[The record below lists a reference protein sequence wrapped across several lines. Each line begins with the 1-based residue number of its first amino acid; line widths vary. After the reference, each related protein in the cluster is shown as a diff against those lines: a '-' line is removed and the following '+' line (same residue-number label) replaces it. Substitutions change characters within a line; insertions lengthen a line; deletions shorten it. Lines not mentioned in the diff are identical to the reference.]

1 MKWPVARYFTVEDL
15 NVTVNEST
23 VLREEFGRK
32 GAEVRGEWRMLYSEE
47 LHSSYCSPG
56 IIRVIG

>member
-1 MKWPVARYFTVEDL
+1 VEDL